1 MLASVCVCVGG
12 VPDASGGGRSWDP
25 SSDLREALIRSPHPA
40 LKRRPR
46 AFWDF
51 IWTLPL
57 VLLSSRPS
65 AQGLFS
71 VGSALARRAGHSPVR
86 VHRGCWLSEPL
97 TLMQPCTRPSRAA
110 VVSSRKHPPAVV
122 GFWPRVPERPLASS
136 VFSQTLEPQWVL
148 DYWCVLPST
157 CIWGSPGLRWKSAAG
172 FLVA

>member
-25 SSDLREALIRSPHPA
+25 SSDLTEALIRSPHPA

-57 VLLSSRPS
+57 VLLSSCPS

-86 VHRGCWLSEPL
+86 VHRGCWAV
-97 TLMQPCTRPSRAA
+97 RAPHPNA
-110 VVSSRKHPPAVV
+110 ALHPPLEGSHGLFQKTPSGCCGV
-122 GFWPRVPERPLASS
+122 LASS
-136 VFSQTLEPQWVL
+136 
-148 DYWCVLPST
+148 
-157 CIWGSPGLRWKSAAG
+157 A
-172 FLVA
+172 